1 MSVILTLRL
10 VAKYANSRN
19 TLIIPRI
26 PVTAGT
32 NRGRDDAP
40 MARPMMVS
48 HQSMSVERL

>member
-26 PVTAGT
+26 PVTAGK
-32 NRGRDDAP
+32 NRGRDDAS
-40 MARPMMVS
+40 MARQPY
-48 HQSMSVERL
+48 QSMSVERL